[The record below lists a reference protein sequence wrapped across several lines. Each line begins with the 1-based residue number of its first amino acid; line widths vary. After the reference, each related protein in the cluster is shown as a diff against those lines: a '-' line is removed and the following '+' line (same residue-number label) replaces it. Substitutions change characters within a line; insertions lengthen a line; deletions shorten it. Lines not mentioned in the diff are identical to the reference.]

1 MDLNSK
7 IKLTFHPRDTML
19 ARVIVIA
26 TCPSVCPSVCLSV
39 TGRMEDCS
47 HSYGQ
52 LLVHTHCT
60 ATMKLRQLRYVFLTG
75 QNPHSKEN
83 SAVS

>member
-26 TCPSVCPSVCLSV
+26 TCPSVCLSV

-52 LLVHTHCT
+52 LLVITHCI